1 MIVARYVKFNC
12 NQISYVEE
20 GEKKRTT
27 AVYLIA
33 TKYDYFYLRLHIIG
47 EQQIKIKFFSVILIM
62 CNLNFMSS
70 YFDVVS
76 RNCERNEI
84 VMAV

>member
-1 MIVARYVKFNC
+1 MISAPPDLLDTFRY
-12 NQISYVEE
+12 
-20 GEKKRTT
+20 T
-27 AVYLIA
+27 AFSVGRVYLIA